1 MSMPANPASSAAAPG
16 KPGLRERRKTETRER
31 IVQAAVACFA
41 ELGFDG
47 ASTRDIAKAAG
58 VGQGLVTYH
67 FESKDALWRA
77 AVVRAFEHF
86 PDPQEVVI
94 IDGSQSPAELKDLFL
109 ALAHRYAV
117 HCIDAPF
124 VAMLIY
130 HQAGQKD
137 ERLQWLIDTQFLP
150 NIEKLR
156 PLYEAGTAAG
166 VIRPIPFVTF
176 AFAFTGV
183 INTHFALHEVY
194 RRVSGEDPRDE
205 AIAADI
211 LHSIAGMFLQE
222 GA

>member
-1 MSMPANPASSAAAPG
+1 MTAKATTGATLPV
-16 KPGLRERRKTETRER
+16 KTGLREQRKTETRDR

-47 ASTRDIAKAAG
+47 ASTRDIARAAG

-86 PDPQEVVI
+86 PEPQEVVPV
-94 IDGSQSPAELKDLFL
+94 DGSESPAQLKTLFL
-109 ALAHRYAV
+109 ELAHLYAN
-117 HCIDAPF
+117 HCVDAPF

-130 HQAGQKD
+130 HQAGQRD
-137 ERLQWLIDTQFLP
+137 ERLQWLIETQFIP

-156 PLYEAGTAAG
+156 PLYQAGTDAG

-183 INTHFALHEVY
+183 INTHFALYEVY
-194 RRVSGEDPRDE
+194 RRVSGDDPRE
-205 AIAADI
+205 PAIADAI
-211 LHSIAGMFLQE
+211 LQSIGAMFLLDDN
-222 GA
+222 